1 MTTPASLFDIQDDEA
16 EERALLEGEAQLD
29 AGKGVPWKDVKR
41 WLESWGKADELP
53 PPKCK

>member
-1 MTTPASLFDIQDDEA
+1 MATPASLFEIQDDEA

-29 AGKGVPWKDVKR
+29 GGKGVPWKDVKR

>member
-1 MTTPASLFDIQDDEA
+1 MGTPSSLFDIQDDEA
-16 EERALLEGEAQLD
+16 EERALLDGEAQLD

-53 PPKCK
+53 PPKCE